1 MIRSQLNSY
10 MGGDPIWGFV
20 ALIGTERF
28 TGEAAVGLDPRV
40 RLFAVDGRIYFAERE
55 GEAST
60 SPESLAVSDSASG
73 LSELPKSMML

>member
-40 RLFAVDGRIYFAERE
+40 RHELREELAEFVEDAQGRQL
-55 GEAST
+55 GE
-60 SPESLAVSDSASG
+60 D
-73 LSELPKSMML
+73 